1 MMLYHGSFTAVPKPN
16 LSFCRDTTDFGKG
29 FYTTTI
35 QSQAKKWAERF
46 MHRQGDGVVSI
57 YEMDEDKIRKNESV
71 LEFDS
76 YSDEWLDFII
86 KCRQGLPTGNFDLI
100 IGGIANDDVFNT
112 LTLFYRGFI
121 DKIEAIKR
129 LRYEKPNIQYCLKTQ
144 SVIEE
149 YLVFKGDEIL

>member
-1 MMLYHGSFTAVPKPN
+1 MILYHGSFVAIPKPN

-46 MHRQGDGVVSI
+46 KRRQGCGVVSI
-57 YEMDEDKIRKNESV
+57 YEIDKDSLKKNISI

-76 YSDEWLDFII
+76 YSVDWLNFIV
-86 KCRQGLPTGNFDLI
+86 KCRQGLSAGYFDLI

-112 LTLFYRGFI
+112 LTLFFRGFI
-121 DKIEAIKR
+121 DNTEAIKR
-129 LRYEKPNIQYCLKTQ
+129 LRHERPNIQYCFKTQ
-144 SVIEE
+144 AVIDE
-149 YLVFKGDEIL
+149 YLVYKGDETL